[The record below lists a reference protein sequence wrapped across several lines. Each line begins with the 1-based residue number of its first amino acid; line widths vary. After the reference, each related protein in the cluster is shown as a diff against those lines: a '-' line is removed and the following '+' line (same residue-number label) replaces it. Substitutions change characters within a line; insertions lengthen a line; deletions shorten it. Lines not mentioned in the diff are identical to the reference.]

1 MLKYLEERDD
11 NDEESVSR
19 QQDPGLLDGA
29 AVAQEADYEDE
40 CSGSDQDVGP
50 LLNHWRLGQ
59 LLKIT
64 NRCLSKITFL
74 VLFFFIMIFKKISTA

>member
-50 LLNHWRLGQ
+50 LLNH
-59 LLKIT
+59 
-64 NRCLSKITFL
+64 
-74 VLFFFIMIFKKISTA
+74 